1 MPTKQQTIADA
12 VQIVQGAAYAQGFSA
27 QTAWLGIYRALLW
40 YEPVRVTG
48 FTSLPH
54 IIDADK
60 LRPSASRKAWVKPS
74 AWQVRAQVFEQYL
87 AQHLSIQPNQVEQT
101 VDHLMKLP
109 VYAGMQRQNSLGIA
123 FPGVIRFVL
132 EQFGNPAIAYDLE
145 VDATTIF
152 PGLTMPGR
160 SVKPMID
167 ILARKGGQI
176 VAIISTKWSLRHD
189 RINDIT
195 NECPIYKNVAFQQAR
210 TRLNYYVAT
219 NEFDPARL
227 SKVLGD
233 VCVNAVVHV
242 HGDAVTTACQLNGR
256 LTSMH
261 DLEDLVSLSGT
272 W

>member
-1 MPTKQQTIADA
+1 MPTKHQTIADA
-12 VQIVQGAAYAQGFSA
+12 TQIVQGALYPQGFSA

-40 YEPVRVTG
+40 YEPVQVTG

-60 LRPSASRKAWVKPS
+60 LRPSTRRKTWVKPS
-74 AWQVRAQVFEQYL
+74 AWQIRAQTFQQHF
-87 AQHLSIQPNQVEQT
+87 AQHLGVLPSQVEQI
-101 VDHLMKLP
+101 VDQLMKLP
-109 VYAGMQRQNSLGIA
+109 AYAGMQRQNSLGIA
-123 FPGVIRFVL
+123 FSGVVRFVL
-132 EQFGNPAIAYDLE
+132 EKFGNPAITYDLE

-160 SVKPMID
+160 STKPMID
-167 ILARKGGQI
+167 ILAKKGGQI

-210 TRLNYYVAT
+210 TRLNYCVVT

-242 HGDAVTTACQLNGR
+242 HKDAVTTACQLDGR
-256 LTSMH
+256 LATML
-261 DLEDLVSLSGT
+261 DLADLVSLSGT

>member
-1 MPTKQQTIADA
+1 M
-12 VQIVQGAAYAQGFSA
+12 
-27 QTAWLGIYRALLW
+27 W

-60 LRPSASRKAWVKPS
+60 LRPSARRKAWVKPS
-74 AWQVRAQVFEQYL
+74 AWQLRAQAFEQYL
-87 AQHLSIQPNQVEQT
+87 AQHLGVQPNQVEQT
-101 VDHLMKLP
+101 VDQLMKLP

-123 FPGVIRFVL
+123 FPGVIRVVL
-132 EQFGNPAIAYDLE
+132 EQFGNPVISYDLE

-160 SVKPMID
+160 STKPMID
-167 ILARKGGQI
+167 ILAKKGGQI

-195 NECPIYKNVAFQQAR
+195 NECPSYKNVAFQQAR
-210 TRLNYYVAT
+210 TRLNYYVVT

-242 HGDAVTTACQLNGR
+242 RKDAVTTASQLNGR
-256 LTSMH
+256 LTSML